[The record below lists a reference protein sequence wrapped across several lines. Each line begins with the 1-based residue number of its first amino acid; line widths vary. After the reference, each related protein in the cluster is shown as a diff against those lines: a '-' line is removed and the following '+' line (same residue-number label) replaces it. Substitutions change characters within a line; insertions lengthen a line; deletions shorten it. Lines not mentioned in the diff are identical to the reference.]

1 MYIIVFIKT
10 IQQINHYET
19 KSTFFIY
26 LLTKIHFINNKT
38 SHLNTF
44 IIHYTKLS
52 ERKAVTDKLFKDKY
66 FKLEYITKYDQ
77 EDLVTINLDDFYLDD
92 KSMYLK
98 KSKLWSQDNAYRR
111 LNDAEISCTLKHF
124 EAIKKSSESSQEVS
138 LIIEDDVL
146 TFSKFFISKIKKVL
160 SLDSEWD
167 LLFIGQGI
175 SKNFI
180 LKNINKKGRL
190 RSKLYDVQHPA
201 TNCAESYFIKKDAA
215 KKIFESMLPFNMISD
230 WELAFQIYDL
240 NLKVKWLYPPIFY
253 QGSKSGKYKSEL
265 R

>member
-1 MYIIVFIKT
+1 M
-10 IQQINHYET
+10 
-19 KSTFFIY
+19 
-26 LLTKIHFINNKT
+26 
-38 SHLNTF
+38 
-44 IIHYTKLS
+44 
-52 ERKAVTDKLFKDKY
+52 FKDKY
-66 FKLEYITKYDQ
+66 FKLEYITEYDQ
-77 EDLVTINLDDFYLDD
+77 EDLATTNLNDFYLDD
-92 KSMYLK
+92 EATYLK

-111 LNDAEISCTLKHF
+111 LNNAEISCTLKHF
-124 EAIKKSSESSQEVS
+124 EAIKKSSESNHEVS

-146 TFSKFFISKIKKVL
+146 IFSKFFKSKLKKVL
-160 SLDSEWD
+160 RLDSDWD

-180 LKNINKKGRL
+180 LKNINKKGEL
-190 RSKLYDVQHPA
+190 KSKLYEVEHPA
-201 TNCAESYFIKKDAA
+201 TNCAESYLIKKNAA
-215 KKIFESMLPFNMISD
+215 KKIFKNMLPFNMISD

>member
-10 IQQINHYET
+10 IQQINHCET

-26 LLTKIHFINNKT
+26 LLTKIHLINNKT

-52 ERKAVTDKLFKDKY
+52 ERKAVVDKLFKDKY
-66 FKLEYITKYDQ
+66 FKLEYITEYDQ
-77 EDLVTINLDDFYLDD
+77 EDLATTNLNDFYLDD
-92 KSMYLK
+92 EATYLK

-111 LNDAEISCTLKHF
+111 LNNAEISCTLKHF
-124 EAIKKSSESSQEVS
+124 EAIKKSSESNHEVS

-146 TFSKFFISKIKKVL
+146 IFSKFFKSKLKKVL
-160 SLDSEWD
+160 RLDSDWD

-180 LKNINKKGRL
+180 LKNINKKGEL
-190 RSKLYDVQHPA
+190 KSKLYEVEHPA
-201 TNCAESYFIKKDAA
+201 TNCAESYLIKKNAA
-215 KKIFESMLPFNMISD
+215 KKNI
-230 WELAFQIYDL
+230 
-240 NLKVKWLYPPIFY
+240 
-253 QGSKSGKYKSEL
+253 
-265 R
+265 

>member
-1 MYIIVFIKT
+1 M
-10 IQQINHYET
+10 
-19 KSTFFIY
+19 
-26 LLTKIHFINNKT
+26 
-38 SHLNTF
+38 
-44 IIHYTKLS
+44 
-52 ERKAVTDKLFKDKY
+52 FKDKY
-66 FKLEYITKYDQ
+66 FKLEYITEYDQ
-77 EDLVTINLDDFYLDD
+77 EDLATTNLNDFYLDD
-92 KSMYLK
+92 EATYLK

-111 LNDAEISCTLKHF
+111 LNNAEISCTLKHF
-124 EAIKKSSESSQEVS
+124 EAIKRSSESNHEVS

-146 TFSKFFISKIKKVL
+146 IFSKFFKSKLKKVL
-160 SLDSEWD
+160 RLDSDWD

-180 LKNINKKGRL
+180 LKNINKKGEL
-190 RSKLYDVQHPA
+190 KSKLYEVEHPA
-201 TNCAESYFIKKDAA
+201 TNCAESYLIKKNAA
-215 KKIFESMLPFNMISD
+215 KKIFKNMLPFNMISD

>member
-1 MYIIVFIKT
+1 
-10 IQQINHYET
+10 
-19 KSTFFIY
+19 
-26 LLTKIHFINNKT
+26 
-38 SHLNTF
+38 
-44 IIHYTKLS
+44 
-52 ERKAVTDKLFKDKY
+52 LFKDKY
-66 FKLEYITKYDQ
+66 FKLEYITEYDQ
-77 EDLVTINLDDFYLDD
+77 EDLATTNLNDFYLDD
-92 KSMYLK
+92 EATYLK

-111 LNDAEISCTLKHF
+111 LNNAEISCTLKHF
-124 EAIKKSSESSQEVS
+124 EAIKKSSESNHEVS

-146 TFSKFFISKIKKVL
+146 IFSKFFKSKLKKVL
-160 SLDSEWD
+160 RLDSDWD

-180 LKNINKKGRL
+180 LKNINKKGEL
-190 RSKLYDVQHPA
+190 KSKLYEVEHPA
-201 TNCAESYFIKKDAA
+201 TNCAESYLIKKNAA
-215 KKIFESMLPFNMISD
+215 KKIFKNMLPFNMISD